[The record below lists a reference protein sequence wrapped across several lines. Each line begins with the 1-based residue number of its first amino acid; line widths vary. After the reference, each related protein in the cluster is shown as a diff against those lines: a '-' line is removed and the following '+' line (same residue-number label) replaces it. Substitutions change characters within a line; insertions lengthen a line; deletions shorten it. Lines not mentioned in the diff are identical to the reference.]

1 MNTTANETM
10 DQVNQATQNFAQA
23 CQEASSIAREHVD
36 ATVKSAALAWEGC
49 TEINQNLNGLV
60 QESLSRALSAG
71 KTMMGARTLREVM
84 DLQADF
90 MRECFDSWVAGTGKI
105 SEISARVTKDAM
117 EPIANQANNAISKFA
132 QKARSAA

>member
-1 MNTTANETM
+1 MDGMNGSM
-10 DQVNQATQNFAQA
+10 DSMNKAAQNFAQA
-23 CQEASSIAREHVD
+23 CEEASALAREQMD
-36 ATVKSAALAWEGC
+36 ATVRSATTAWEGC
-49 TEINQNLNGLV
+49 NEINQNLNGLV
-60 QESLSRALSAG
+60 QESMARALSAG

-132 QKARSAA
+132 QKGRGAA